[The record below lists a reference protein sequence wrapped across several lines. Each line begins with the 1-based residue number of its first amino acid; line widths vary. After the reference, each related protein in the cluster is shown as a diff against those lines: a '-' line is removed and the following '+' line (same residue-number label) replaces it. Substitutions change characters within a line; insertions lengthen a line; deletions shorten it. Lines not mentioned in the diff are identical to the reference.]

1 MAVTKIVSFS
11 NGADK
16 FYTRV
21 SDALYTSGVMTA
33 VGMTAYTPTAGQS
46 VALVSQSELVRCGLC
61 VRLQVRLAGVGGKP
75 PTSTSVIASTEDTG
89 LAMTYFN
96 GATKPTIGSRTVL
109 GANFKRDKFYV

>member
-21 SDALYTSGVMTA
+21 SDALYTSALMTA

-61 VRLQVRLAGVGGKP
+61 VRLQVRLAGVGGRP
-75 PTSTSVIASTEDTG
+75 PSSISVIVSTEDTG
-89 LAMTYFN
+89 LAMSYFN
-96 GATKPTIGSRTVL
+96 GTPKPTVGTKTVL